1 MSENLTGRQLTA
13 IDAMLTGA
21 GHNDAAAAAG
31 VTARTLRR
39 WRSSPAFRTELTTRA
54 TESLDDVTRQLTA
67 AAGGAARV
75 MRAVVDDEEIA
86 PMIRLRAADLVLSHN
101 TRLLELH
108 NLLQRLDDLES
119 RL

>member
-54 TESLDDVTRQLTA
+54 TEALDDVTRQLSA
-67 AAGGAARV
+67 AAGDAAGV
-75 MRAVVDDEEIA
+75 MRAILTDDDA
-86 PMIRLRAADLVLSHN
+86 SPLVRLRAADLVLSHN

-108 NLLQRLDDLES
+108 NLLQRLDDMES